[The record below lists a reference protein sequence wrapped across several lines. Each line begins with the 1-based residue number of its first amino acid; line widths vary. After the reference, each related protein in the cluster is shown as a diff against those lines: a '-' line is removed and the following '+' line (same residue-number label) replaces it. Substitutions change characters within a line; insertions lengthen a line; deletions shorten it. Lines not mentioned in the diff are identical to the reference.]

1 MVVQCR
7 AWDAVPCFPADALHL
22 GCSPFLSG
30 AKSENCRFSDF
41 IEGLG
46 SEISSKF
53 AVDQNTEV
61 SFKSTQ
67 ANLALLFVR
76 YENGGEYHFGVF
88 DDYYTIA
95 ALFALSAFSFDRK
108 PITHGKA
115 ALYVVA

>member
-1 MVVQCR
+1 MR
-7 AWDAVPCFPADALHL
+7 SHAFPMMPCISAARHFYREPNLKIAD
-22 GCSPFLSG
+22 FQ
-30 AKSENCRFSDF
+30 
-41 IEGLG
+41 
-46 SEISSKF
+46 ISSRDWGVKSP
-53 AVDQNTEV
+53 ASSPLTKNTEV

-95 ALFALSAFSFDRK
+95 DLFALSAFSFDRK